1 MQTDDNK
8 KLLEENLKVSK
19 EILENTKHIRSS
31 MFWSKVWFYIKLVLV
46 LIPFILAAIYLPPLI
61 RQFGAGYSQLFGGS
75 EQGTILQQFKN
86 LNPSNLSEILKLA
99 PEGARQQL
107 ENLRK

>member
-19 EILENTKHIRSS
+19 EILENTKRIRSN
-31 MFWSKVWFYIKLVLV
+31 MFWSKVWFYVKLVLV

-86 LNPSNLSEILKLA
+86 LNPSNLEDILKLA
-99 PEGARQQL
+99 PEGARKQL
-107 ENLRK
+107 QNLTK